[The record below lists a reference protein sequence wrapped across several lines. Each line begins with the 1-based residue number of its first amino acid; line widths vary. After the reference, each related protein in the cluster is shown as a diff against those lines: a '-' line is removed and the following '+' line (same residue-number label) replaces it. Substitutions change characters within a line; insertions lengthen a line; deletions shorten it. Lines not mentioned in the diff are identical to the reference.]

1 MANILGI
8 GQSALAAAQVGI
20 ATTGHNIANAS
31 TPGYNRQELLQ
42 TAAVAQT
49 LGGTFVGQ
57 GVSVGQVRRV
67 YNEFL
72 GRQVNSI
79 QTTSNYASTYLAQIN
94 QISNL
99 VADTTT
105 GISPA
110 LQDFFSSTQN
120 LASSPN
126 GTAGAAAR
134 QSVLSSAESLVARFQ
149 SLQTRLDQTR
159 ENVNDQIVNSIT
171 SINGIATQIASLNA
185 SIERVSSAAGSPP
198 NDLLDQR
205 DQLVTELSKFT
216 SVSVVPQ
223 GSKFNVFIGTG
234 QPLVIGDGANSLQA
248 SNSLTDPSRIEVAF
262 QNNGTLIQL
271 PESSLNG
278 GQLGALFS
286 FRSSTLDVA
295 QNSLGRVAIGIA
307 TSFNAQHKLGQDLN
321 GQQGVDFFSV
331 GSPISTPSAN
341 NTTSAAISA
350 TITDVSALTT
360 SDYRVQF
367 SGGNYTIT
375 RLSDGVNQ
383 TTSSLPIVID
393 GVSFNLT
400 APPSP
405 APANG
410 DEFLVRP
417 TANGASALGVALR
430 DPSRIAA
437 ATGVTTAV
445 PTTNTGS
452 GRISSGSINSLIA
465 TGSTSSTAT
474 ISAARLGNNFNLN
487 SYGGPITLTFSSA
500 AGGTLTGFPAGANVA
515 VTVGN
520 VTTNYPPPATV
531 PYTSGANISVN
542 GINFAITDGASPPS
556 NGDTFTLANSLP
568 VAANRLTYNSAT
580 NSLSGFPATA
590 NVTVTNGTTTTT
602 YPAGATVP
610 FIAGSTV
617 SFQGQSFVVSGVPN
631 NGDVFDITPNT
642 NGTADNRNAILL
654 SGLQSKNILINGSS
668 TAQGAYGQLV
678 SLVGNRAHELEVTS
692 ESESKLLE
700 QAIQTQQSDS
710 GVNLDEE
717 AANLLRYQ
725 QAYQAAAKLLQ
736 IAGQLFDALLSIG

>member
-42 TAAVAQT
+42 TASVAQS

-72 GRQVNSI
+72 AQQVNST

-99 VADTTT
+99 VADSTT
-105 GISPA
+105 GVSPA
-110 LQDFFSSTQN
+110 LQDFFSATQN
-120 LASSPN
+120 LASTPN
-126 GTAGAAAR
+126 GTSGAAAR

-149 SLQTRLDQTR
+149 SVQTRLDQTR
-159 ENVNDQIVNSIT
+159 ENVNNQIQNSIT

-185 SIERVSSAAGSPP
+185 SIERVSSAASSPP

-205 DQLVTELSKFT
+205 DQLVTELSKLT
-216 SVSVVPQ
+216 SVNVVPQ
-223 GSKFNVFIGTG
+223 GQKFNVFIGTG
-234 QPLVIGDGANSLQA
+234 QPLVIGDTANALRA
-248 SNSLTDPSRIEVAF
+248 SSSLTDPSRIEVAF
-262 QNNGTLIQL
+262 QNNGTLVQL

-286 FRSSTLDVA
+286 FRANTLDVA

-307 TSFNAQHKLGQDLN
+307 TSFNDQHKLGQDLN
-321 GQQGVDFFSV
+321 GQQGVDFFTV
-331 GSPISTPSAN
+331 GSPISLPSSN
-341 NTTSAAISA
+341 NTTAAAISA
-350 TITDVSALTT
+350 TISDVSALTT

-383 TTSSLPIVID
+383 TTSSLPLVID
-393 GVSFNLT
+393 GVTFNLT

-410 DEFLVRP
+410 DEFLIRP
-417 TANGASALGVALR
+417 TANGASAFRVALQ

-437 ATGVTTAV
+437 AAGVTTSA

-452 GRISSGSINSLIA
+452 GRISSGSINSFIA
-465 TGSTSSTAT
+465 TGSTSTTAT
-474 ISAARLGNNFNLN
+474 ISAARLGNNFN
-487 SYGGPITLTFSSA
+487 STTFSGPVNLTFA
-500 AGGTLTGFPAGANVA
+500 AGNLTGFPAGATVS

-531 PYTSGANISVN
+531 PYTSGANINVN
-542 GINFAITDGASPPS
+542 GINFAITDGALPPA
-556 NGDTFTLANSLP
+556 NGDTFTLANTLP
-568 VAANRLTYNSAT
+568 VTANRLTYNAGT
-580 NSLSGFPATA
+580 NSLTGFPAGA
-590 NVTVTNGTTTTT
+590 NVTVTNGTTSTT

-617 SFQGQSFVVSGVPN
+617 SFEGKSFVVSGVPN

-654 SGLQSKNILINGSS
+654 SGLQSKNILLNGTS

-692 ESESKLLE
+692 QSESKLLE

-736 IAGQLFDALLSIG
+736 IAGQLFDALLSVG

>member
-79 QTTSNYASTYLAQIN
+79 QTTSNYASTYLSQIN

-99 VADTTT
+99 VADSTT
-105 GISPA
+105 GVSPA
-110 LQDFFSSTQN
+110 LQDFFSATQN
-120 LASSPN
+120 LSTSPN

-149 SLQTRLDQTR
+149 SLQTRLDQSR
-159 ENVNDQIVNSIT
+159 EDVNGQIVNAIT

-185 SIERVSSAAGSPP
+185 SIERVSSASSSLP

-234 QPLVIGDGANSLQA
+234 QPLVIGDGANTLQA

-271 PESSLNG
+271 PERSLNT
-278 GQLGALFS
+278 GQLGALFDY
-286 FRSSTLDVA
+286 RANTLDVA

-307 TSFNAQHKLGQDLN
+307 TSFNDQHKLGQDLN

-341 NTTSAAISA
+341 NTTSAALSA
-350 TITDVSALTT
+350 TITDVSKLST

-367 SGGNYTIT
+367 TGGNYTIT

-417 TANGASALGVALR
+417 TANGASAFGVALR

-437 ATGVTTAV
+437 ATGVTTAT

-452 GRISSGSINSLIA
+452 GRISSGSINALIA
-465 TGSTSSTAT
+465 TGSTSTTAT
-474 ISAARLGNNFNLN
+474 ISAALLGNDFNA
-487 SYGGPITLTFSSA
+487 STFAGPVNLTF
-500 AGGTLTGFPAGANVA
+500 AGGNLTGFPAGANVA

-531 PYTSGANISVN
+531 PYTSGANINVN
-542 GINFAITDGASPPS
+542 GINFTITDGASPPA

-568 VAANRLTYNSAT
+568 VVANRLTYNSAT

-590 NVTVTNGTTTTT
+590 NVTVTNGTTSTT

-610 FIAGSTV
+610 FIAGSTI
-617 SFQGQSFVVSGVPN
+617 SFEGKSFVVSGVPN

-642 NGTADNRNAILL
+642 NGTSDNRNAILL

-678 SLVGNRAHELEVTS
+678 SLVGNKAHELQVTS

-700 QAIQTQQSDS
+700 QAVQTQQSNS

-736 IAGQLFDALLSIG
+736 IAGQLFDSLLAAG

>member
-1 MANILGI
+1 MANLLGI

-42 TAAVAQT
+42 TASVAQT

-105 GISPA
+105 GVSPA

-171 SINGIATQIASLNA
+171 SINGLATQIASLNA
-185 SIERVSSAAGSPP
+185 SIERVSSAASSPP

-234 QPLVIGDGANSLQA
+234 QPLVIGDNANSLQA
-248 SNSLTDPSRIEVAF
+248 SNSLTDPARVEVAF

-271 PESSLNG
+271 PESSLTG

-286 FRSSTLDVA
+286 FRANTLDVA

-307 TSFNAQHKLGQDLN
+307 TSFNDQHKLGQDLN
-321 GQQGVDFFSV
+321 GQQGADFFTV

-350 TITDVSALTT
+350 TITNVSALTT

-410 DEFLVRP
+410 DEFLIRP
-417 TANGASALGVALR
+417 TANGASAFGVAVR

-437 ATGVTTAV
+437 ATGVTTAA

-465 TGSTSSTAT
+465 TGSSSTTAT
-474 ISAARLGNNFNLN
+474 ISAARLDNNFNQN
-487 SYGGPITLTFSSA
+487 SYGGPISLSFS
-500 AGGTLTGFPAGANVA
+500 GGNLTGFPAGANVA

-520 VTTNYPPPATV
+520 VTTNYPPPASV
-531 PYTSGANISVN
+531 PYTSGANINVN
-542 GINFAITDGASPPS
+542 GINFTITGTGASAPS
-556 NGDTFTLANSLP
+556 NGDTFSLANSIP
-568 VAANRLTYNSAT
+568 VAASQLTYNAGT
-580 NSLSGFPATA
+580 NSLTGFPPTA
-590 NVTVTNGTTTTT
+590 NVTVTNGTTSTT
-602 YPAGATVP
+602 YPAGTTVP

-631 NGDVFDITPNT
+631 NGDVFNITPNT
-642 NGTADNRNAILL
+642 NGTSDNRNAILL
-654 SGLQSKNILINGSS
+654 SGIQSKNILINGSS

-678 SLVGNRAHELEVTS
+678 SLVGNKAHELQVTS

-736 IAGQLFDALLSIG
+736 IAGQLFDALLSAG